1 MYSRPRVKAAC
12 NEDIIASV
20 VGVGALDRSFERV
33 RRAKFE
39 FQEERRECDALAKV
53 RVTPQHLTF
62 HFPGFKGTCSLMH
75 TYMVLMEAWEPLGR
89 ENGATDAV
97 RLRISGT

>member
-20 VGVGALDRSFERV
+20 VGVGALNRSFERV
-33 RRAKFE
+33 RRANFE
-39 FQEERRECDALAKV
+39 FQEERQECDAVTKV
-53 RVTPQHLTF
+53 RVRPQQLAF
-62 HFPGFKGTCSLMH
+62 HFPGFKGTFSLMH
-75 TYMVLMEAWEPLGR
+75 TYVALMKAGETLGR

-97 RLRISGT
+97 RLRISEN